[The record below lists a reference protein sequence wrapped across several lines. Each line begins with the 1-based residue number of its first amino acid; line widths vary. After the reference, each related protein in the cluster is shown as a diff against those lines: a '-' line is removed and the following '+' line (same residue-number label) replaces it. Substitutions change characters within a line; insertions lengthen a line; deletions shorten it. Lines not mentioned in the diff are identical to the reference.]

1 MEMHLSDRDHTKIH
15 AELKAHAADWREI
28 GSALG
33 LFRGRAGCYLEQ
45 SYVACTVTN
54 ELPQKNAISVA
65 TVGSRRW
72 TRQ

>member
-33 LFRGRAGCYLEQ
+33 FLEGELDAIQ
-45 SYVACTVTN
+45 SNHMLLAQSPMSF
-54 ELPQKNAISVA
+54 LRKMLSQWLQWAP
-65 TVGSRRW
+65 GDG
-72 TRQ
+72 